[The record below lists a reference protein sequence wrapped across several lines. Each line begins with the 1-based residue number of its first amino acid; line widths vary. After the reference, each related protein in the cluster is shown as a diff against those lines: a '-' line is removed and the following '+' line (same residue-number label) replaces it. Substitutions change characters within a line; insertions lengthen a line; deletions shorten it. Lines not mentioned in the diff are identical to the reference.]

1 MIIKNWRACFCAR
14 RIDVVRLSRGFIAF
28 RARKFYLISEFIY

>member
-1 MIIKNWRACFCAR
+1 MIIKNWRRVLLRAASMWC
-14 RIDVVRLSRGFIAF
+14 VYLVGFIAF